1 MLNDI
6 DRETSRE
13 ASGILD
19 HSQQTTGCDPYRPV
33 ECEQAMSIL
42 DSMNAI
48 VYVADIDTHELL
60 FLNHYAATLFGT
72 DWAGRRCH
80 EVLQSGQP
88 SRCSFCTND
97 RLLVDGRPGPPV
109 VWELQNTV
117 TKRWFLC
124 IDRAIPWRDG
134 RLVRMEIAVDI
145 SDRKQAERFNEEYV
159 DLVSHDLRNPLNAIV
174 LRAYAV
180 QQSLRTKGLTP
191 EAADLDPLLTS
202 ARHAEAL
209 IGDLCETTRL
219 KAGYLELQR
228 ETVDLEDFV
237 GQAVERIAS
246 PSQRGRIV
254 MPPADRQV
262 RVDADVSRLERVI
275 DNLLENALK
284 YSQEEPVRVV
294 VTRQGAEGIVSVIDR
309 GVGIPASELPYLFQR
324 HYRASTAGAAKGLGL
339 GLYAARLI
347 VEAHGGRIWAQS
359 EAGQG
364 AAFHFALPLASSLDE
379 EKTVRPTRHPERKP
393 SQAGQ

>member
-1 MLNDI
+1 MTKLNTI
-6 DRETSRE
+6 DHETSRD

-19 HSQQTTGCDPYRPV
+19 DVRPGAGCDPDAPV
-33 ECEQAMSIL
+33 ECEQVMSIL

-60 FLNHYAATLFGT
+60 FLNHYAATLFGA

-80 EVLQSGQP
+80 EVLQSGQR

-97 RLLVDGRPGPPV
+97 RLLLDGRPGPPV
-109 VWELQNTV
+109 VWEFQNTV

-124 IDRAIPWRDG
+124 IDKAIPWRDG

-180 QQSLRTKGLTP
+180 QQSLRTKGLTR
-191 EAADLDPLLTS
+191 EAADLDTLLTS
-202 ARHAEAL
+202 AHHAEAL

-254 MPPADRQV
+254 MPPAARQV
-262 RVDADVSRLERVI
+262 RVAADVSRLERVI

-284 YSQEEPVRVV
+284 YSHEEPVRVV
-294 VTRQGAEGIVSVIDR
+294 VTRQGAEGIVSVIDQ
-309 GVGIPASELPYLFQR
+309 GVGIPASELPRLFQR

-347 VEAHGGRIWAQS
+347 IEAHGGRIWAQS
-359 EAGQG
+359 EAGEG
-364 AAFHFALPLASSLDE
+364 AVFHFALPVA
-379 EKTVRPTRHPERKP
+379 KTSGE
-393 SQAGQ
+393 A